1 MRVPTPAL
9 CCTRLKHGKPKT
21 LAGIRQV
28 ASASFVY
35 DVSPGGYCG
44 CYFKYETPE
53 EFAAHLA
60 ERAANPDLSY
70 AGTPEQAETMWRSQT
85 DAVNSFGRYL
95 AAHPEARL
103 AVYVVWEQCAGR
115 KTPHRAEVPPSYFGG
130 SGFERLPDDLL
141 LNIVPESADGANPR
155 WEPTARRTH
164 EWLGCESDCG

>member
-1 MRVPTPAL
+1 ML
-9 CCTRLKHGKPKT
+9 L
-21 LAGIRQV
+21 Q
-28 ASASFVY
+28 
-35 DVSPGGYCG
+35 
-44 CYFKYETPE
+44 YETPE

-130 SGFERLPDDLL
+130 SGFERLPRRPPAQYRAGICRWREPAGGNPPRAARTNGSAANRTVVSQPLD
-141 LNIVPESADGANPR
+141 NGGNRAWRQWTSCRAAPECSI
-155 WEPTARRTH
+155 
-164 EWLGCESDCG
+164 